1 MHVSQVILAL
11 DVVLVACDEV
21 VLGQLKKE
29 GKELQQLDDNLVVA
43 FLRRCGLSG
52 PVVSMMIIA
61 EVLHLPWQ
69 SPRFP

>member
-11 DVVLVACDEV
+11 YVVLVACDEV
-21 VLGQLKKE
+21 VFRELKEKGE
-29 GKELQQLDDNLVVA
+29 ELQQLDDNLVVA

-52 PVVSMMIIA
+52 PGVSMKSIA